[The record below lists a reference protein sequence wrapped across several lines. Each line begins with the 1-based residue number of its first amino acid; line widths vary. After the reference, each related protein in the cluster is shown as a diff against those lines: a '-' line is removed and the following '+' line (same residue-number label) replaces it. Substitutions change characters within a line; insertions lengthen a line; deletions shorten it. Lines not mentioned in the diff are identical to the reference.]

1 MSKKYSLST
10 SQISTSESG
19 QKVILDFDKGSYYSL
34 NNVGSFI
41 WDELKE
47 QTLSLEEIINKVV
60 NSFEVTKQEC
70 ENDIHSLLEDLQKEK
85 LLIVSE

>member
-10 SQISTSESG
+10 NQISASES
-19 QKVILDFDKGSYYSL
+19 KHKIILDFDKGNYYSL
-34 NNVGSFI
+34 NMVGAFI

-47 QTLSLEEIINKVV
+47 QSLSLEEIIHKVV
-60 NSFEVTKQEC
+60 ETFDITVKEC
-70 ENDIHSLLEDLQKEK
+70 ENDLHVLLEDLQKEK